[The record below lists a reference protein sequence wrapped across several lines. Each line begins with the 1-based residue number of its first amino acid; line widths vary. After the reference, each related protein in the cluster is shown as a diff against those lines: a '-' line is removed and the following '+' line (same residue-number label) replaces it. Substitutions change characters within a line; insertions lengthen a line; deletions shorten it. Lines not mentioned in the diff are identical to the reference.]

1 MEERLI
7 ELLQLALKR
16 KASDIHISIIDEQV
30 VIEYRINEEL
40 IKIPTIKEDE
50 RLIKY
55 LQYKSNLDMGNLSKP
70 ASGRFD
76 IYINGLLKTL
86 RFSVIYSKN
95 IVNGVIR
102 ILNYDLNLNI
112 NNISSDLEQ
121 IEYFKNIINIKH
133 GLILFCG
140 PTSSGK
146 TTTIYTL
153 LDYLKDKKIYTIE
166 DPIEIVSLNY
176 IQLQVNQENDYNY
189 DACIKQVLRH
199 DPDIIMIGEIRDELT
214 AKMALRA
221 TLTGHL
227 VISSIHAYDPI
238 SCLNRLKDLNIDIS
252 ILNDS
257 LECIINQ
264 RLFESYKGKDRRA
277 IYEIFNK
284 EQIQYYIKK
293 NTINKKHK
301 SLNYNIEQA
310 IKQKTIKS
318 K

>member
-1 MEERLI
+1 MEDRLI
-7 ELLQLALKR
+7 ELLEMAIKR
-16 KASDIHISIIDEQV
+16 KASDIHISIIDDNV
-30 VIEYRINEEL
+30 KIECRISDEL
-40 IKIPTIKEDE
+40 ISVPSISEDKK
-50 RLIKY
+50 LIKY
-55 LQYKSNLDMGNLSKP
+55 LQFKSNLDMGNLYKP

-76 IYINGLLKTL
+76 MYINNQLKTL

-95 IVNGVIR
+95 IINGVIR
-102 ILNYDLNLNI
+102 ILNYDLNLSI
-112 NNISSDLEQ
+112 NNLSYDKNQTDS
-121 IEYFKNIINIKH
+121 FKEVFSKRH
-133 GLILFCG
+133 GLILLCG

-146 TTTIYTL
+146 TTTIYTML
-153 LDYLKDKKIYTIE
+153 NYLKDKKIYTIE
-166 DPIEIVSLNY
+166 DPIEIVSLDY

-199 DPDIIMIGEIRDELT
+199 DPDIIMVGEIRDELT
-214 AKMALRA
+214 AKMVIRA

-252 ILNDS
+252 VLYDT
-257 LECIINQ
+257 LDCIINQ